1 MKTYIKK
8 YLAIAALSVGIF
20 TACDIAATDPLMDI
34 IKEDQGYIPVV
45 AGWTM
50 RTPTPVTLTPGA
62 NAVFD
67 LRYWSEGEID
77 KIRFFVKIGTA
88 ENQMISEQNYVPA
101 YSNITKT
108 DSLLI
113 NYTLPASV
121 AVGTPVIF
129 RAEVTN
135 KNLPD
140 YPVGRSLTF
149 PVR

>member
-1 MKTYIKK
+1 MKNIIKK
-8 YLAIAALSVGIF
+8 YLVIAAISAGIF

-34 IKEDQGYIPVV
+34 IKEDKGYIPVV
-45 AGWTM
+45 AGWTL
-50 RTPTPVTLTPGA
+50 RTPAAAALTPGA

-77 KIRFFVKIGTA
+77 KIRFFVKIGDA
-88 ENQMISEQNYVPA
+88 ENQMVSEQDYSPA
-101 YSNITKT
+101 YSNVSKT

-113 NYTLPASV
+113 NYTLPATV

-135 KNLPD
+135 RNLPD
-140 YPVGRSLTF
+140 YPVGRSLTL